1 MQLVSL
7 EKSRST
13 QLFYLVAGL
22 LAAVFLL
29 TAKQDDPGVV
39 AAGVIVAIASIY
51 PLYFWLL
58 GWSHGFRSSRGDGGF
73 RGFIGSSGLR
83 VWRTDCG
90 AVG

>member
-13 QLFYLVAGL
+13 QLVYLVAGL

-39 AAGVIVAIASIY
+39 AAGIIVAIASIY

-58 GWSHGFRSSRGDGGF
+58 GWSLFA
-73 RGFIGSSGLR
+73 L
-83 VWRTDCG
+83 VWWAMAIRLLCR
-90 AVG
+90 ANS